1 MTDATDASTARPVP
15 RSAGQLSATAPARPP
30 EGVAGGVRA
39 SWWYSVSGL
48 VALIG
53 AGNAL
58 VLVPAFAGGEAEP
71 ARAVLVAVL
80 CAVSAGVQL
89 SFMAGFRRGMG
100 GGVRS
105 WPVAAAMVVSGA
117 AILAVGAP
125 LQWSALPLIT
135 AASLLACMIGGRSW
149 WAVPAVVGGAIA
161 VEHLSVAGATDL
173 EFARYALHVVFPPI
187 VWTTVWAWDVVRRVD
202 DAREAESR
210 LAVARERLRFAADLH
225 DIQGHTLQVI
235 ALKAELAERL
245 LPDGGDD
252 RVAAARAQIAEVRG
266 LAADAMAETRQLAQG
281 YRAPELG
288 EELDNARDVLA
299 AAGFDCAV
307 DAPEL
312 PADPAVRAV
321 FGRVLR
327 EATTNVLRHGSPGP
341 VDVAIARA
349 PDGSWLLRMGNDVGG
364 GGGPSSSGND
374 GSGLA
379 GLRKRVGEAGGAL
392 SVLHDGPAAASPG
405 APGRFTLTA
414 TIPAAPAADGTGGTD
429 GTARTTSTAS
439 TEDNAS
445 TASTEDQEVH
455 R

>member
-15 RSAGQLSATAPARPP
+15 RGAGQLSATAAARPR

-39 SWWYSVSGL
+39 SWWYSASGL

-58 VLVPAFAGGEAEP
+58 VLVPAFARGETEP
-71 ARAVLVAVL
+71 ARAVLIAVL

-89 SFMAGFRRGMG
+89 SFMGALRRGMG
-100 GGVRS
+100 DGVRN

-117 AILAVGAP
+117 AILALAAP

-135 AASLLACMIGGRSW
+135 AVSLLACLVGGRSW
-149 WAVPAVVGGAIA
+149 WAAAAVVAGAIA
-161 VEHLSVAGATDL
+161 VERIASPDGADL
-173 EFARYALHVVFPPI
+173 QYPAFALHVVFPPI
-187 VWTTVWAWDVVRRVD
+187 IWTTVWAWDVVRRVD
-202 DAREAESR
+202 DARETESR

-245 LPDGGDD
+245 LPDDDD
-252 RVAAARAQIAEVRG
+252 RVTAARAQIAEVRT

-281 YRAPELG
+281 YRAPELD

-299 AAGFDCAV
+299 AAGFDCTV
-307 DAPEL
+307 DAPDL
-312 PADPAVRAV
+312 PADPAIRAV

-349 PDGSWLLRMGNDVGG
+349 PDDSWQLRMGNAVEG
-364 GGGPSSSGND
+364 GGGPSSSGSD

-379 GLRKRVGEAGGAL
+379 GLRKRVGDAGGAL
-392 SVLHDGPAAASPG
+392 SVLHDGPAPASPG
-405 APGRFTLTA
+405 APGRFTLIA
-414 TIPAAPAADGTGGTD
+414 TIPANRPNDAADSANGTSGAYNTD
-429 GTARTTSTAS
+429 GT
-439 TEDNAS
+439 D
-445 TASTEDQEVH
+445 DQEVP